1 MQMFQYFF
9 IVTILIN
16 VATAYDCNNFPDGC
30 PICDPETSVQGI
42 YTCSGV
48 PGTSSPRIENDELV
62 QTTDDYMQ
70 YYNVLRQTDFIPCET
85 SNGSLATID
94 KTGYCQTNIM
104 NDAIHVG
111 NRTGMILNNFSGYE
125 NDTFPFVALHKIW
138 GDGGTNE
145 YNHGVN
151 RKNCYISGGQET
163 VRYTLNG
170 TIITTDKKVL
180 VTEAHGNLYTGDVP
194 GIVKGAGKQD
204 NGCPRFEEDINK
216 KQRVGGVVASREQYG
231 PGVYNIL
238 SYVPRTEDE
247 TSGGR
252 GYVFAIWTY
261 HYEEIYVGSAA
272 EQAQYGGPPNQYR
285 NQTTTPCYN
294 MGDID
299 PTNPSD
305 TCAVAVTSTP
315 NCPDSAACTASGCGD
330 THSCTYW
337 DTFSGINHEIDFE
350 FPCNSPQYDWNDN
363 MTWNCMNVNTW
374 LNDIGNYDADTG
386 AYYTQVSVTRPQSF
400 ISSEPESATVKDY
413 HWYTIDWHV
422 ENDHPENNYVAFYVD
437 DPFDPTGKAKVDG
450 HSLPL
455 QPANAPIHKTHK
467 FVPTRF
473 GRLNIGPWMG
483 WWGSGMGR
491 GGSPDFDTAKVRTAF
506 VSITVENQT
515 AGFDFPQTF
524 DQKDKVCDFKDM
536 TAGAFHL
543 GCDNV
548 PNSGLVNDACGV
560 CNGDGSTCAGCDNV
574 PNSGLVNDACGV
586 CNGDGSTCAGCDNVP
601 NSGLMKDACGIC
613 GGDGSSCTGCYNC
626 RTSNESIVWV
636 KIVGF
641 AVFLLFVICAVIIYI
656 MTRHNTTKTSTRGT
670 FALVSQ
676 VEKIESRTS
685 LKF

>member
-1 MQMFQYFF
+1 
-9 IVTILIN
+9 
-16 VATAYDCNNFPDGC
+16 
-30 PICDPETSVQGI
+30 
-42 YTCSGV
+42 
-48 PGTSSPRIENDELV
+48 
-62 QTTDDYMQ
+62 
-70 YYNVLRQTDFIPCET
+70 
-85 SNGSLATID
+85 
-94 KTGYCQTNIM
+94 
-104 NDAIHVG
+104 
-111 NRTGMILNNFSGYE
+111 
-125 NDTFPFVALHKIW
+125 
-138 GDGGTNE
+138 
-145 YNHGVN
+145 
-151 RKNCYISGGQET
+151 
-163 VRYTLNG
+163 
-170 TIITTDKKVL
+170 
-180 VTEAHGNLYTGDVP
+180 
-194 GIVKGAGKQD
+194 
-204 NGCPRFEEDINK
+204 
-216 KQRVGGVVASREQYG
+216 
-231 PGVYNIL
+231 
-238 SYVPRTEDE
+238 
-247 TSGGR
+247 
-252 GYVFAIWTY
+252 
-261 HYEEIYVGSAA
+261 
-272 EQAQYGGPPNQYR
+272 
-285 NQTTTPCYN
+285 
-294 MGDID
+294 
-299 PTNPSD
+299 
-305 TCAVAVTSTP
+305 
-315 NCPDSAACTASGCGD
+315 
-330 THSCTYW
+330 
-337 DTFSGINHEIDFE
+337 
-350 FPCNSPQYDWNDN
+350 
-363 MTWNCMNVNTW
+363 MNVNTW

-548 PNSGLVNDACGV
+548 PNSGL
-560 CNGDGSTCAGCDNV
+560 
-574 PNSGLVNDACGV
+574 
-586 CNGDGSTCAGCDNVP
+586 
-601 NSGLMKDACGIC
+601 MKDACGIC